1 MVVDDYSAV
10 VLKIE
15 IELRHTLKM
24 RQTARLFLI
33 FRRRSDYA
41 QNFSVGVAHGHGA
54 TRLLRQELCR
64 GKRLFGMIE
73 IEGDHRKP
81 RRAASHD
88 HELGDCHRGG
98 CRPDEL
104 IHSFK

>member
-1 MVVDDYSAV
+1 MIANRRLRATAVLRSLRKSYRGFSPGGVEAGELFPMVVDGYSAV

-64 GKRLFGMIE
+64 GKRLF
-73 IEGDHRKP
+73 
-81 RRAASHD
+81 
-88 HELGDCHRGG
+88 
-98 CRPDEL
+98 
-104 IHSFK
+104 